1 MTDKKI
7 RGEYQMRI
15 LLILRGA
22 PGCGKTTY
30 IKDHRLIPYT
40 LSFDNIR
47 MLFKSPVQ
55 TIYGKESSDRK
66 KDSFV
71 FDTLLM
77 ILEERMKSGE
87 LTVID
92 HINSKTVELNQ
103 YQELALKYRYK
114 TYLID
119 FTSIPI
125 QVSKERNFNRM
136 ARKRVPDHIVD
147 KVYTEFAG
155 QKIPDEMVI
164 IQPEDLESIWPKPID
179 LNKYTKIHHIGDIHG
194 CFDVLK
200 EAVEDNG
207 RFKEDECYIFL
218 GDYTD
223 RGPQN
228 AEVILFLKELKDKEN
243 VIFCEGNHE
252 RWVWNWANRVKDYPD
267 EFAKNTKK
275 QLEAANIAK
284 KDMRKFYRKL
294 NECCYYTFDGRT
306 ILACHGGIAA
316 IPQNLATISSHQLIH
331 GVGLYSDLKQ
341 ITNTFKDQA
350 EKKKIEIFG
359 HRNPDKKP
367 MKFNDSAY
375 CLEGGIE
382 AGGCLRWLVLE
393 NGNIIEKEYRNV
405 R

>member
-119 FTSIPI
+119 FTSI
-125 QVSKERNFNRM
+125 
-136 ARKRVPDHIVD
+136 
-147 KVYTEFAG
+147 Y
-155 QKIPDEMVI
+155 
-164 IQPEDLESIWPKPID
+164 
-179 LNKYTKIHHIGDIHG
+179 LN
-194 CFDVLK
+194 
-200 EAVEDNG
+200 
-207 RFKEDECYIFL
+207 
-218 GDYTD
+218 
-223 RGPQN
+223 
-228 AEVILFLKELKDKEN
+228 
-243 VIFCEGNHE
+243 
-252 RWVWNWANRVKDYPD
+252 
-267 EFAKNTKK
+267 
-275 QLEAANIAK
+275 
-284 KDMRKFYRKL
+284 
-294 NECCYYTFDGRT
+294 
-306 ILACHGGIAA
+306 
-316 IPQNLATISSHQLIH
+316 S
-331 GVGLYSDLKQ
+331 
-341 ITNTFKDQA
+341 
-350 EKKKIEIFG
+350 
-359 HRNPDKKP
+359 
-367 MKFNDSAY
+367 
-375 CLEGGIE
+375 
-382 AGGCLRWLVLE
+382 
-393 NGNIIEKEYRNV
+393 
-405 R
+405 